1 MHYGYTHLEKSVDGC
16 VRRDHSRGLL
26 VLLVPVAGLWYTWQ
40 VARSESEVGSTLG
53 KLYYLVGA
61 SSNGANLHQL
71 LAAMRVVTL
80 GLLPIGGVVI
90 VNDNP

>member
-1 MHYGYTHLEKSVDGC
+1 MWTAASAVTTAAVFSSC
-16 VRRDHSRGLL
+16 SSRSS
-26 VLLVPVAGLWYTWQ
+26 GLWNTWP

-80 GLLPIGGVVI
+80 GLLPIGEVVI
-90 VNDNP
+90 VNDNPRKVF